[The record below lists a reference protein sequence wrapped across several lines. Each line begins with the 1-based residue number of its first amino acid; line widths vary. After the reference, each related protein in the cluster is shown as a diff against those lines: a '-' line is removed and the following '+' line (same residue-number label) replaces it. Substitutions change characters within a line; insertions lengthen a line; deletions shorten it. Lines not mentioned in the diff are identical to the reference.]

1 MAKETKKQIK
11 AQCINEARQQFAGK
25 IEGLEKEIERLNGVN
40 KRLKEYIVK
49 TDEWKQRAL
58 DAEERNQT
66 LMDWI
71 ERLQDFTNMSD
82 ADREEAIKTFRE
94 KVKSEQE
101 MTSLL
106 KMFGTYYGLAMG
118 SAGLY

>member
-1 MAKETKKQIK
+1 MAKETRKQIK

-25 IEGLEKEIERLNGVN
+25 IEGLEKEIERLNGMN

-71 ERLQDFTNMSD
+71 ERLQDFTNLSD
-82 ADREEAIKTFRE
+82 ADREEAIKTMRE
-94 KVKSEQE
+94 ELAAKKNLTGLVNT
-101 MTSLL
+101 MGHYYNLA
-106 KMFGTYYGLAMG
+106 FG
-118 SAGLY
+118 SII